1 MDLTPE
7 QDAAVR
13 KWAAEGESVGEIRRR
28 IKDEFGIP
36 CTFLETRLYL
46 IDHTVDMV
54 DKSAPAEK
62 EKPAEEPAPA
72 EADDAPAA
80 GGVSVS
86 ADTVVPPGALAA
98 GTATFSD
105 GETGRWYL
113 DNYGR
118 MGFESFSKPGY
129 RPSPGDMELFKQ
141 RLMELLQSRGLM

>member
-72 EADDAPAA
+72 EAEDAPAA

-98 GTATFSD
+98 DADFAPQDGNDAGDIVITAPAKGTSGFFSV
-105 GETGRWYL
+105 GRAPL
-113 DNYGR
+113 
-118 MGFESFSKPGY
+118 K
-129 RPSPGDMELFKQ
+129 
-141 RLMELLQSRGLM
+141 